1 MAACRGDVRDHLLAG
16 DRLLG
21 ADRPQEAIAEYQVAL
36 RQRGEQADV
45 LLRLAHGYAHLD
57 RLDEASDYYSRL
69 LAIDSAYADQAVADF
84 LGLAERALQQRDRA
98 RMSRALQQVEAIQP
112 GNVPEDLALPF
123 ARYHYEL
130 REHAEALPFY
140 LSVLAATPD
149 SVEPAVLYELAGVY
163 YELGECEQALVH
175 YRAFIR
181 TRPGREQRNDARW
194 HAGQCAYELAQADR
208 LAGRPSEA
216 LEKLDLVIALGSP
229 QALLDDAWFDR
240 GEILFALGEF
250 DEAVNSFQNVLD
262 LNPTRTGRLV
272 RAAEDRIRSI
282 RYRPEEEEEGEAGEV
297 GG

>member
-1 MAACRGDVRDHLLAG
+1 LAG

-21 ADRPQEAIAEYQVAL
+21 AGRSEEAIAEYQVAL
-36 RQRGEQADV
+36 RRRGDRADV

-57 RLDEASDYYSRL
+57 RFEEASDYYSRL
-69 LAIDSAYADQAVADF
+69 LAIDSSYADQAVADF
-84 LGLAERALQQRDRA
+84 LGLAGRALERSDRA
-98 RMSRALQQVEAIQP
+98 RMARALQQVEAIRP
-112 GNVPEDLALPF
+112 GNVPQDLALPF
-123 ARYHYEL
+123 ARYYYEL
-130 REHAEALPFY
+130 REYAEALPFY
-140 LSVLAATPD
+140 LSAVAASPD

-163 YELGECEQALVH
+163 YELRECGQALVH

-181 TRPGREQRNDARW
+181 TRPPREQRDDARW
-194 HAGQCAYELAQADR
+194 HAGQCAYELAKKDR

-250 DEAVNSFQNVLD
+250 DEAVSSFQQVLD

-282 RYRPEEEEEGEAGEV
+282 RYRPEEEV
-297 GG
+297 GA